1 MAQCSEWGAVGEE
14 RIIDGM
20 TLPTIIALIAVVGAA
35 LLHLFIF
42 WLEAFAW
49 EGPTARKIF
58 GGTAEEARA
67 HAFYAFNQGFYNLFL
82 AIGAAIGAVLVAVSR
97 GVGTIGTVGTTLALF
112 STASMLCAA
121 LVLFAASPA
130 HRSAAVKQGALPLI
144 GVILLIWTLIA

>member
-1 MAQCSEWGAVGEE
+1 MGEE
-14 RIIDGM
+14 RIIEDM
-20 TLPTIIALIAVVGAA
+20 TLPMIIALIAVASAA

-58 GGTAEEARA
+58 GGTAEEARP

-82 AIGAAIGAVLVAVSR
+82 AIGAALGAVLITVSR
-97 GVGTIGTVGTTLALF
+97 GADTIGTVGTTLALF

-121 LVLFAASPA
+121 LVLFTASPA

-144 GVILLIWTLIA
+144 GVALLIWTLVA